1 MLFWNRYTSI
11 LKYMELHLPES
22 QEARLHELAAR
33 TGKSTDDLVSEAV
46 AKLLAYDEWFEQQVQ
61 IGMDQI
67 ADGQFIEE
75 DEMNHRVERMLH
87 S

>member
-1 MLFWNRYTSI
+1 
-11 LKYMELHLPES
+11 MELHLPES

-46 AKLLAYDEWFEQQVQ
+46 SKLLAYDEWFEQQVQ

-67 ADGQFIEE
+67 ASGQFIEE
-75 DEMNHRVERMLH
+75 DEMNARVERMLH

>member
-1 MLFWNRYTSI
+1 M
-11 LKYMELHLPES
+11 
-22 QEARLHELAAR
+22 
-33 TGKSTDDLVSEAV
+33 SEAV

-67 ADGQFIEE
+67 ARGQFIEE
-75 DEMNHRVERMLH
+75 DEMNARVERMLH